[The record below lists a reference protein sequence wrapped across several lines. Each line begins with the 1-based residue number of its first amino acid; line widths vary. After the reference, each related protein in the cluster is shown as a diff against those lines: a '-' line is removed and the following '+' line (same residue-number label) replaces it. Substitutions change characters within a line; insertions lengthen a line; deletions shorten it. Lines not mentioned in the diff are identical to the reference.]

1 MGNALRGIL
10 SRLRCGPMPMLA
22 PGNDHHEPDDGLTEA
37 PREEEEEN
45 DEDFA
50 GPPELISSEEEDE
63 QVFLKMRVV
72 DFYPN
77 GTPASRALVEWARA
91 VGFEVVHDT
100 NPDHNTA
107 DDDDLLPDGVP
118 GNATLLRHHSAFNSS
133 LV

>member
-1 MGNALRGIL
+1 MRYHEPDLTVR
-10 SRLRCGPMPMLA
+10 
-22 PGNDHHEPDDGLTEA
+22 HHEPDDGLTA
-37 PREEEEEN
+37 PREE
-45 DEDFA
+45 
-50 GPPELISSEEEDE
+50 
-63 QVFLKMRVV
+63 MRVV

-107 DDDDLLPDGVP
+107 DDDDLLPDGAP